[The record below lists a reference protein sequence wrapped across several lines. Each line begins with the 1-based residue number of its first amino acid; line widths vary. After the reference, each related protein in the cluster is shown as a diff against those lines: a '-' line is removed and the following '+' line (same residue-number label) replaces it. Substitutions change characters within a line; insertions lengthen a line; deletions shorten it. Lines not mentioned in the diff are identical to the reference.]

1 MHISCHF
8 FFKKKKS
15 ICKNSSISKI
25 IEIFNDDIAF
35 HGADYEQDNTAN
47 AVVVAHDGV
56 GNILVDEHYPEIFF
70 KNIIMQ
76 KIQIVLFWEIF

>member
-8 FFKKKKS
+8 FFKKKS

-56 GNILVDEHYPEIFF
+56 GNILVDEHYPEI
-70 KNIIMQ
+70 
-76 KIQIVLFWEIF
+76 